1 MIIAYICVISVWARA
16 KRRSAPVS
24 RAARLGAKIMAG
36 MWILY
41 GGMNVNLL
49 TVNMEKCVK
58 CGVCIKA
65 CPAGIV
71 QWGELGFPEVSEK
84 HAGRCIGCGQC
95 VLNCPACANELSF
108 LKESEL
114 ARAEGLKLPSAEE
127 ALNLIMSR
135 RSVRMFKDEL
145 ITRETFE
152 KLFNAVRQAPT
163 AVNSQN
169 VRWIVTLDPAKTKE
183 VTNLILCW
191 FREEIFKNPTSRA
204 ALLGAAMIAKAKEG
218 EDRLL
223 RGAPHVAVAVV
234 PAEYGWPEDGA
245 IALTYLELAAH
256 AMGIGCCWGGY
267 LTTAIRNFKGLR
279 EYLGIGEDEHVCG
292 AQMMGYAAVKPAR
305 QFAPR
310 REVRV
315 DWIG

>member
-1 MIIAYICVISVWARA
+1 MTWKCGGRRRGALFP
-16 KRRSAPVS
+16 KR
-24 RAARLGAKIMAG
+24 RLGATITVG

-41 GGMNVNLL
+41 GGMNVSLF
-49 TVNMEKCVK
+49 TVNMEKCIK
-58 CGVCIKA
+58 CGVCVKA

-71 QWGELGFPEVSEK
+71 RFGELGFPEVDRKREP
-84 HAGRCIGCGQC
+84 RCIGCGQC
-95 VLNCPACANELSF
+95 VLMCPACADELSF
-108 LKESEL
+108 LKDSQL
-114 ARAEGLKLPSAEE
+114 VRAAEIKMPGEEEG
-127 ALNLIMSR
+127 LNLIKTR
-135 RSVRMFKDEL
+135 RSVRFFRDEAVP
-145 ITRETFE
+145 RETFE
-152 KLFNAVRQAPT
+152 KLLDAVRQAPT

-169 VRWIVTLDPAKTKE
+169 VRWIITLDPEKTKE

-204 ALLGAAMIAKAKEG
+204 AILGAGMIAKAKEG

-223 RGAPHVAVAVV
+223 RGAPHAAVAVV
-234 PAEYGWPEDGA
+234 PKEYGWPEDGA

-256 AMGIGCCWGGY
+256 AMGLGCCWGGY

-292 AQMMGYAAVKPAR
+292 AQMIGAPSLRPVR

-310 REVRV
+310 KEVRV
-315 DWIG
+315 NWIG

>member
-1 MIIAYICVISVWARA
+1 M
-16 KRRSAPVS
+16 
-24 RAARLGAKIMAG
+24 
-36 MWILY
+36 
-41 GGMNVNLL
+41 NLL

-108 LKESEL
+108 LKDSEL

-152 KLFNAVRQAPT
+152 KLFNAVRQAPFPR
-163 AVNSQN
+163 VS
-169 VRWIVTLDPAKTKE
+169 
-183 VTNLILCW
+183 
-191 FREEIFKNPTSRA
+191 
-204 ALLGAAMIAKAKEG
+204 
-218 EDRLL
+218 
-223 RGAPHVAVAVV
+223 
-234 PAEYGWPEDGA
+234 
-245 IALTYLELAAH
+245 
-256 AMGIGCCWGGY
+256 
-267 LTTAIRNFKGLR
+267 
-279 EYLGIGEDEHVCG
+279 
-292 AQMMGYAAVKPAR
+292 PAR
-305 QFAPR
+305 GMACKRTNEICMRADSIRDGKSFSKPCFSPLSAPAGTALR
-310 REVRV
+310 QNG
-315 DWIG
+315 I

>member
-1 MIIAYICVISVWARA
+1 
-16 KRRSAPVS
+16 
-24 RAARLGAKIMAG
+24 
-36 MWILY
+36 
-41 GGMNVNLL
+41 MNVNLL

-108 LKESEL
+108 LKDSEL

>member
-1 MIIAYICVISVWARA
+1 
-16 KRRSAPVS
+16 
-24 RAARLGAKIMAG
+24 
-36 MWILY
+36 
-41 GGMNVNLL
+41 MNLFS
-49 TVNMEKCVK
+49 VNMEKCVK

-71 QWGELGFPEVSEK
+71 QWGDLGYPEVDEK
-84 HAGRCIGCGQC
+84 RAGRCIGCGQC
-95 VLNCPACANELSF
+95 VMMCPSCADELSF
-108 LKESEL
+108 MKD
-114 ARAEGLKLPSAEE
+114 AQTVRAAELKLPSEEE

-135 RSVRMFKDEL
+135 RSVRMFKDET
-145 ITRETFE
+145 IPRETFE
-152 KLFNAVRQAPT
+152 KLFNVVRQAPT

-204 ALLGAAMIAKAKEG
+204 ALLGAGMIAKAKEG
-218 EDRLL
+218 DDRLL
-223 RGAPHVAVAVV
+223 RGAPHVAIAVT

-267 LTTAIRNFKGLR
+267 LTTAIRSFKGLR

-292 AQMMGYAAVKPAR
+292 AQMMGYAALKPAR
-305 QFAPR
+305 LFAPR
-310 REVRV
+310 REVKV